1 MRLLLLLPLLLSAC
15 AAPEPGNTRIIGHG
29 GSGTSADLPM
39 NSSEALL
46 GGLHAGLS
54 GIEMD
59 VQLTADSVLV
69 AYHDATLGATTSC
82 SGRVNDRTW
91 SELRACPAI
100 YRGKA
105 YPIVRLD
112 SLLAI
117 IAKQY
122 PHAECTFDCKLDTG
136 GDWWSYLHAFA
147 DALAGLHDGAPTL
160 RINVECQLP
169 EFLHLIAQRRPAM
182 DTYLYATRFDPTV
195 LDTAM
200 ARGCKGITIANER
213 ITAEQV
219 ISTQRRGLAVTLFG
233 VATVGEH
240 REAFSKRPERVQS
253 DTPFE
258 HVR

>member
-1 MRLLLLLPLLLSAC
+1 MRLLLLLPLLLLAC
-15 AAPEPGNTRIIGHG
+15 AEPDPGRTRIIGHG

-82 SGRVNDRTW
+82 TGRVNDRTW

-100 YRGKA
+100 HRSKA

-112 SLLAI
+112 SLLAT

-122 PHAECTFDCKLDTG
+122 PQTECTFDCKLDTG

-147 DALAGLHDGAPTL
+147 DALAGLHESAPNL

-169 EFLHLIAQRRPAM
+169 EFLRLVAQRRPTI
-182 DTYLYATRFDPTV
+182 DTYLYATHFDAGV
-195 LDTAM
+195 LDTAL
-200 ARGCKGITIANER
+200 ANAFNGITIANDR

-219 ISTQRRGLAVTLFG
+219 NTAQRRGLAVTLFG
-233 VATVGEH
+233 VVTNGEH
-240 REAFSKRPERVQS
+240 REAFSKGPEHVQS
-253 DTPFE
+253 DAPLTYM
-258 HVR
+258 R